1 MSLRRLL
8 GLSSAA
14 AAFPGLL
21 RRSFSFTTSGTPPP
35 WAFIERSTEAA
46 EGFSVCLGYPP
57 SLSTIHV
64 PKHLVRTSAAPDH
77 DADVI
82 QSISGSVC
90 SASSD
95 GLLLLS
101 YIDLRLKAPILA
113 QRGAARL
120 RKTPAGLAPGH
131 GAQFTHF
138 VCNPVTA
145 ELSRLPDPT
154 CSDRV
159 SKVMCGYH
167 AGLLTRSDGG
177 RDGPPDRFAIAEL
190 HGNQMVRFLS
200 ETGEWEVVPVSPC
213 QLPDARRM
221 VLDHDVVA
229 FGGRLWWLDVT
240 CGAVSVDP
248 FSDRPELCFVELPRD
263 SVLPAAAQDGCDC
276 AGTSGC
282 GESPEHRR
290 LCVSEGRLR
299 YIEVAREEPFVLST
313 FALDEEAS
321 GWTLQHRLDLS
332 RFRFQ
337 FQDYCPHP
345 WLPLK
350 EGDTPQI
357 GFLDPLDDSWIYM
370 SATIANPEDTPRFVF
385 VVDMKKED
393 VIMCS
398 AYRSGIPSFVPFV
411 LQPWL
416 GSSQIPAAGSD
427 SLLNLLDYY

>member
-14 AAFPGLL
+14 TAFPGLR
-21 RRSFSFTTSGTPPP
+21 RRSLTTSGTPPP

-46 EGFSVCLGYPP
+46 EGLSVRLGYPP

-64 PKHLVRTSAAPDH
+64 PKHLVRTCAAPDH
-77 DADVI
+77 DTDVI

-101 YIDLRLKAPILA
+101 YLDLRLKAPILA

-131 GAQFTHF
+131 GAHCTHF
-138 VCNPVTA
+138 VCNPVTG
-145 ELSRLPDPT
+145 ELSRLPDLM
-154 CSDRV
+154 CSDPV

-177 RDGPPDRFAIAEL
+177 RDGPPDRFAVAEL

-200 ETGEWEVVPVSPC
+200 ETEEWETVPVSPC

-240 CGAVSVDP
+240 CGAISADP
-248 FSDRPELCFVELPRD
+248 FSDRPDLCFVELPKD
-263 SVLPAAAQDGCDC
+263 SVLPAAAQDGCGC
-276 AGTSGC
+276 AGASGC
-282 GESPEHRR
+282 GRLPKHRR

-299 YIEVAREEPFVLST
+299 YIEVSREEPFVLST
-313 FALDEEAS
+313 FALDEESS
-321 GWTLQHRLDLS
+321 GWTLQHQLDLS

-337 FQDYCPHP
+337 DCPHP

-350 EGDTPQI
+350 EGNTPQI
-357 GFLDPLDDSWIYM
+357 GFLDPLDDSWMYM
-370 SATIANPEDTPRFVF
+370 SATIATLQNTPQVTF
-385 VVDMKKED
+385 VVDMKKEM
-393 VIMCS
+393 VITSS
-398 AYRSGIPSFVPFV
+398 AYRSGIPSFVPCV
-411 LQPWL
+411 LPPWL
-416 GSSQIPAAGSD
+416 GSSQIPSAGSD
-427 SLLNLLDYY
+427 SLLNLLDY